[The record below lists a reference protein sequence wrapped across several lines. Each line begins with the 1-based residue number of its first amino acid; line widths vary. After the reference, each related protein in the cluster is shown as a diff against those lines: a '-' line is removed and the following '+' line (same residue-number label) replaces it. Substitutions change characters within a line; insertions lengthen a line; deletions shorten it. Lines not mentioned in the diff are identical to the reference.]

1 MLITLALDVEEL
13 EDLINGLLQAGLVM
27 SAEELEKALLQL
39 LKKNILQSIELSW
52 MRELALECS
61 TDPEDIEAD
70 NLMDAI
76 WESKMELKELGY
88 AGWEDL

>member
-27 SAEELEKALLQL
+27 SAEELEKDLLQL

-52 MRELALECS
+52 MRDLEREQRLRRLS
-61 TDPEDIEAD
+61 R
-70 NLMDAI
+70 
-76 WESKMELKELGY
+76 
-88 AGWEDL
+88 

>member
-27 SAEELEKALLQL
+27 SAEELEKDLLQL

-52 MRELALECS
+52 MRELEREQRLRRLS
-61 TDPEDIEAD
+61 R
-70 NLMDAI
+70 
-76 WESKMELKELGY
+76 
-88 AGWEDL
+88 

>member
-13 EDLINGLLQAGLVM
+13 EDLINELLQAGLVT

-52 MRELALECS
+52 MREQERGRRLRGLS
-61 TDPEDIEAD
+61 R
-70 NLMDAI
+70 
-76 WESKMELKELGY
+76 
-88 AGWEDL
+88 

>member
-1 MLITLALDVEEL
+1 MEEPIKTVLSIMLITLALDVEEL

-52 MRELALECS
+52 MRELEREQRLRGLS
-61 TDPEDIEAD
+61 R
-70 NLMDAI
+70 
-76 WESKMELKELGY
+76 
-88 AGWEDL
+88 

>member
-1 MLITLALDVEEL
+1 MAKIVYLRTDKNGTKYLLLITLALDVEEL

-52 MRELALECS
+52 MRELEREQRLRGLS
-61 TDPEDIEAD
+61 R
-70 NLMDAI
+70 
-76 WESKMELKELGY
+76 
-88 AGWEDL
+88 